1 MLKKAFIF
9 FANISAF
16 WGNKSCI
23 SPFIFAEKTLI
34 FGTLVMFYSFHR
46 TSITMTHVQL
56 QQLQKRLWNIANTL
70 RGTMGADEFRDYIL
84 GFIFFKYLSEK
95 SVNFANELLDGEDV
109 SFLELDEKNAEHVPY
124 IEEIKKNAIA
134 EVGYALTPKQLFHT
148 LAERGRQGEF
158 ILDDLTATLKSIEQS
173 TLGTDSADDFAN
185 LFEDLDLNSTKLGNN
200 ASDRNALVAKVLS
213 HLDDIDFD
221 ISNTEADVLGD
232 AYEYLIGEFASGAG
246 KKAGE
251 FYTPQ
256 TVSTLLAKIV
266 TQGKD
271 RLRSVYDPTCG
282 SGSLLL
288 RVKREV
294 KDVDMIYGQE
304 MNRTTYNLARMN
316 MILHDVHFAKFDIKQ
331 ENTLTRPQHLDKK
344 FDAVVANPPF
354 SAKWSADPLFLQDER
369 FAAYGK
375 LAPSSKADM
384 AFVQHML
391 YQLDDNGTMAVVLP
405 HGVLFRGSSEGV
417 IRQYLIEQMN
427 VVDAIIGLP
436 ANIFYGTSIPTCIL
450 VLKKN
455 RENSSNIL
463 FIDASNDFEKQKN
476 QNKLLPEHL
485 DKIVAAFEKREN
497 IEKYAHVATLQEV
510 KDNDYNLNI
519 PRYVDIF
526 EAEAEI
532 DLDAIAKQL
541 QALEHDSQKTD
552 AIIAD
557 FCKELGIVSP
567 FAEVK

>member
-1 MLKKAFIF
+1 
-9 FANISAF
+9 
-16 WGNKSCI
+16 
-23 SPFIFAEKTLI
+23 
-34 FGTLVMFYSFHR
+34 
-46 TSITMTHVQL
+46 MTQVQL
-56 QQLQKRLWNIANTL
+56 QQLQKQLWNIANTL
-70 RGTMGADEFRDYIL
+70 RGKMGADEFRDYIL

-95 SVNFANELLDGEDV
+95 AVNFANELLDGEGIG
-109 SFLELDEKNAEHVPY
+109 FLELDENNAEHVPY
-124 IEEIKKNAIA
+124 IEEIKKNAIN

-148 LAERGRQGEF
+148 LALRGRQGVF
-158 ILDDLTATLKSIEQS
+158 ILDDLAATLKAIEQS
-173 TLGTDSADDFAN
+173 TLGSDSADDFAN
-185 LFEDLDLNSTKLGNN
+185 LFEDLDLNSTKLGNTAN
-200 ASDRNALVAKVLS
+200 DRNELVAKVLS

-221 ISNTEADVLGD
+221 ISNTESDVLGD

-266 TQGKD
+266 TQGKT

-294 KDVDMIYGQE
+294 QDVDMIYGQE

-331 ENTLTRPQHLDKK
+331 EDTLIRPQHLNKR

-369 FAAYGK
+369 FAAFGK

-391 YQLDDNGTMAVVLP
+391 HQLDEHGTMAVVLP

-417 IRQYLIEQMN
+417 IRQYLIEQLN
-427 VVDAIIGLP
+427 VIDTIIGLP

-455 RENSSNIL
+455 REHKDNIL
-463 FIDASNDFEKQKN
+463 FIDASNEFEKQKN

-485 DKIVAAFEKREN
+485 DNIIGAFENRQN
-497 IEKYAHVATLQEV
+497 IEKYAHVATLKEV
-510 KDNDYNLNI
+510 KDNDFNLNI
-519 PRYVDIF
+519 PRYVDTF
-526 EAEAEI
+526 EAEDVI
-532 DLDAIAKQL
+532 DLDAIA
-541 QALEHDSQKTD
+541 QALQVLEVESQKTD
-552 AIIAD
+552 AMISD
-557 FCKELGIVSP
+557 FCKQVGIASP

>member
-1 MLKKAFIF
+1 
-9 FANISAF
+9 
-16 WGNKSCI
+16 
-23 SPFIFAEKTLI
+23 
-34 FGTLVMFYSFHR
+34 
-46 TSITMTHVQL
+46 MTQVQL
-56 QQLQKRLWNIANTL
+56 QQLQKQLWNIANTL
-70 RGTMGADEFRDYIL
+70 RGKMGADEFRDYIL

-95 SVNFANELLDGEDV
+95 AVNFANELLDGEDIG
-109 SFLELDEKNAEHVPY
+109 FLELDENNAEHVPY
-124 IEEIKKNAIA
+124 IEEIKNNAIE

-148 LAERGRQGEF
+148 LAERGRKSEF
-158 ILDDLTATLKSIEQS
+158 ILDDLAATLKAIEQS
-173 TLGTDSADDFAN
+173 TLGSDSADDFAN
-185 LFEDLDLNSTKLGNN
+185 LFEDLDLNSTKLGNT
-200 ASDRNALVAKVLS
+200 ASDRNELVAKVLS

-221 ISNTEADVLGD
+221 ISNTESDVLGD

-266 TQGKD
+266 TQGKT

-294 KDVDMIYGQE
+294 RDVDMIYGQE

-331 ENTLTRPQHLDKK
+331 EDTLIRPQHLNKR

-391 YQLDDNGTMAVVLP
+391 YQLDDHGTMAVVLP

-417 IRQYLIEQMN
+417 IRQYLIEQLN
-427 VVDAIIGLP
+427 VIDTVIGLP
-436 ANIFYGTSIPTCIL
+436 ANIFYGTTIPTCIL

-455 RENSSNIL
+455 REHKDNIL
-463 FIDASNDFEKQKN
+463 FIDASNEFDKQKN

-485 DKIVAAFEKREN
+485 DNIIGAFENRQN
-497 IEKYAHVATLQEV
+497 IDKYAHVATLQEV
-510 KDNDYNLNI
+510 KDNDFNLNI
-519 PRYVDIF
+519 PRYVDTF
-526 EAEAEI
+526 EAEDEI
-532 DLDAIAKQL
+532 DLDAIAQAL
-541 QALEHDSQKTD
+541 QALEVESQKTD
-552 AIIAD
+552 AVISE
-557 FCKELGIVSP
+557 FCKELGIASP

>member
-1 MLKKAFIF
+1 
-9 FANISAF
+9 
-16 WGNKSCI
+16 
-23 SPFIFAEKTLI
+23 
-34 FGTLVMFYSFHR
+34 
-46 TSITMTHVQL
+46 MTQVQL
-56 QQLQKRLWNIANTL
+56 QQLQKQLWNIANTL

-95 SVNFANELLDGEDV
+95 AINYGNELLTNDEYD
-109 SFLELDEKNAEHVPY
+109 STYTQLDESNEEHLTY
-124 IEEIKKNAIA
+124 INEIKKNSIN
-134 EVGYALTPKQLFHT
+134 EVGYALAPIQLFHSI
-148 LAERGRQGEF
+148 AQRGRAGEF
-158 ILDDLTATLKSIEQS
+158 ILDDLTATLKAIEQS
-173 TLGTDSADDFAN
+173 TLGSDSADDFAN
-185 LFEDLDLNSTKLGNN
+185 LFEDLDLNSTKLGNS
-200 ASDRNALVAKVLS
+200 AHDRNELVAKVLS
-213 HLDDIDFD
+213 HLDEIDFD
-221 ISNTEADVLGD
+221 ISNTESDVLGD

-266 TQGKD
+266 TQGKE

-331 ENTLTRPQHLDKK
+331 ENTLTRPQHIDKR

-369 FAAYGK
+369 FSSYGK

-391 YQLDDNGTMAVVLP
+391 HHLDENGTMAVVLP

-427 VVDAIIGLP
+427 VIDTIIGLP

-450 VLKKN
+450 VLKKD
-455 RENSSNIL
+455 REHKDNIL
-463 FIDASNDFEKQKN
+463 FIDASNEFEKQKT

-485 DKIVAAFEKREN
+485 DNIIGAFENRQN
-497 IEKYAHVATLQEV
+497 IEKYAKVATLQEV
-510 KDNDYNLNI
+510 KDNDFNLNI
-519 PRYVDIF
+519 PRYVDTF

-541 QALEHDSQKTD
+541 QALEVESQKTD
-552 AIIAD
+552 AVIAE
-557 FCKELGIVSP
+557 FCKELGIDSP

>member
-1 MLKKAFIF
+1 
-9 FANISAF
+9 
-16 WGNKSCI
+16 
-23 SPFIFAEKTLI
+23 
-34 FGTLVMFYSFHR
+34 
-46 TSITMTHVQL
+46 MTQVQL
-56 QQLQKRLWNIANTL
+56 QQLQKQLWNIANTL
-70 RGTMGADEFRDYIL
+70 RGKMGADEFRDYIL

-109 SFLELDEKNAEHVPY
+109 SFLDLNENNAEHVPY
-124 IEEIKKNAIA
+124 IEEIKKNAIE

-148 LAERGRQGEF
+148 LAERGRQGQF
-158 ILDDLTATLKSIEQS
+158 ILDDLAATLKAIEQS
-173 TLGTDSADDFAN
+173 TLGSDSADDFAN
-185 LFEDLDLNSTKLGNN
+185 LFEDLDLNSTKLGNT
-200 ASDRNALVAKVLS
+200 ASDRNELVAKVLS

-221 ISNTEADVLGD
+221 ISNTESDVLGD

-266 TQGKD
+266 TQGKT

-294 KDVDMIYGQE
+294 QDVDMIYGQE

-331 ENTLTRPQHLDKK
+331 EDTLIRPQHLDKR

-391 YQLDDNGTMAVVLP
+391 HQLDEHGTMAVVLP

-417 IRQYLIEQMN
+417 IRQYLIEQLN
-427 VVDAIIGLP
+427 VIDTIIGLP

-455 RENSSNIL
+455 REHKDNIL
-463 FIDASNDFEKQKN
+463 FIDASNEFEKQKN

-485 DKIVAAFEKREN
+485 DNIIGAFENRQN
-497 IEKYAHVATLQEV
+497 IEKYAHVATLKEV
-510 KDNDYNLNI
+510 KENDFNLNI
-519 PRYVDIF
+519 PRYVDTF
-526 EAEAEI
+526 EAEGVI
-532 DLDAIAKQL
+532 DLDAIAQLL
-541 QALEHDSQKTD
+541 QALEVESQKTD
-552 AIIAD
+552 AVISD
-557 FCKELGIVSP
+557 FCKELGIASP